1 MLTAIFWKKVWSWI
15 KHHWYFPVIIVL
27 ALVLFLLRSSST
39 KALFNLMQERHE
51 QHKQEIDLLNK
62 VAAEKSESTKEAVQS
77 HQDLINKIEKDH
89 NLKVEELKRQK
100 KEEVDSLID
109 QHKDNPDELAKEIAK
124 LIGAEH
130 VDTP

>member
-15 KHHWYFPVIIVL
+15 KHHWYFPAIIVL
-27 ALVLFLLRSSST
+27 ALVLFLLRSNST
-39 KALFNLMQERHE
+39 KTLFNLMQERHE

-77 HQDLINKIEKDH
+77 HQDLINKIEKEH

-109 QHKDNPDELAKEIAK
+109 QHKDNPEELAKEIAK